1 MELITL
7 IIIIIIFLSV
17 FYILILKLD
26 RKTELRFM
34 KCLLENCDSV
44 NEFRKECRQNGIS
57 ERRINLFLKDNV
69 IY

>member
-1 MELITL
+1 MDLLIL
-7 IIIIIIFLSV
+7 IIAVIIIMSF
-17 FYILILKLD
+17 FYIFVLKID

-44 NEFRKECRQNGIS
+44 NEFKKECRQNGIS

>member
-1 MELITL
+1 MELIAL

-44 NEFRKECRQNGIS
+44 NEFKKECRQNGIS
-57 ERRINLFLKDNV
+57 ERRINLFLKNNV